1 MQFKTTVEKKHWHN
15 DWTVLYY
22 RCRDDIDNLKAFVE
36 LENHINDVSF
46 NQYRIYWPNYE
57 KAPWHM
63 KCDICNLNGQ
73 KVEINFWPHK
83 AKAQIKYQ
91 KVVEGWADIYNLISS
106 VSTALNVY
114 DDIEDDEFDVIEE

>member
-1 MQFKTTVEKKHWHN
+1 MEFKTTVEKKHWHN

>member
-22 RCRDDIDNLKAFVE
+22 RHRDDIDNLKAFVE
-36 LENHINDVSF
+36 LEDHINDVSF

-63 KCDICNLNGQ
+63 KCDISNINGQ

-83 AKAQIKYQ
+83 AKARIKYQ
-91 KVVEGWADIYNLISS
+91 KAVEGWADIYNMICL
-106 VSTALNVY
+106 VCKNLN

>member
-1 MQFKTTVEKKHWHN
+1 MQFKTTVEKKHWHD

-22 RCRDDIDNLKAFVE
+22 HYRDEIDNLKAFVE

-63 KCDICNLNGQ
+63 KCDISNLNGQ

-91 KVVEGWADIYNLISS
+91 KAVEGWANIYNLISS
-106 VSTALNVY
+106 VCTNLY